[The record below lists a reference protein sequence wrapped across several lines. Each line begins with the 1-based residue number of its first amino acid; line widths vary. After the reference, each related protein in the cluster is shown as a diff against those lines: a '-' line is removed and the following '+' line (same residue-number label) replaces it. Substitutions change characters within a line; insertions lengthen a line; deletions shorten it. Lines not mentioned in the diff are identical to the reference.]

1 MSLSDYIGFAPVY
14 SSRGA
19 RVNGRDSESV
29 PSWTPACLKNV
40 FMGIVSARKDEAVAA
55 PRAAPGPSQWS
66 SFASFGVELA
76 AVIGLASFGE
86 YLFSWDVGIDQ
97 LLFADNPHAIGIIG
111 PVRRVPAVAR
121 TRRGSR
127 AREAAWP
134 LLNESRTDAELCM
147 RALKKHNLANRL
159 VGVKDGAEALDLVFR
174 RGNAAGSNTGVK
186 PKAVLLNLRLPNA
199 DGIRIP

>member
-121 TRRGSR
+121 TRRSSR
-127 AREAAWP
+127 ARESAWP
-134 LLNESRTDAELCM
+134 LLNVSRTDAEMCM
-147 RALKKHNLANRL
+147 RALKPN
-159 VGVKDGAEALDLVFR
+159 GVKDGAEALDLVFR
-174 RGNAAGSNTGVK
+174 RGNCAGRNNGVK
-186 PKAVLLNLRLPNA
+186 PEVVLLNLRLPKA